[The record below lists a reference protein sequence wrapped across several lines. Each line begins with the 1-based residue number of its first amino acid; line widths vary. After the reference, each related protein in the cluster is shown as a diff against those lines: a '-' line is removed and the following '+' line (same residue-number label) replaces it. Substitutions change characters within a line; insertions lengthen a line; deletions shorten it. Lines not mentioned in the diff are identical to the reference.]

1 MNTNSPHMETFLRTG
16 KKKTVKVRLKDVDG
30 MWIWHTSY
38 DQPVNPDME
47 VKLYIDGKLFL
58 HTDIVS
64 LLLMFFTWTG
74 RFPSDKSKIDLFVGG
89 RKVPFK
95 LVEKEER

>member
-38 DQPVNPDME
+38 DQPVDPDME
-47 VKLYIDGKLFL
+47 VKLYINGKLFL
-58 HTDIVS
+58 HTDIC
-64 LLLMFFTWTG
+64 LLYTS
-74 RFPSDKSKIDLFVGG
+74 PSPRDLSTP
-89 RKVPFK
+89 RMPSSA
-95 LVEKEER
+95 